1 MNLFM
6 IQFNYQ
12 SKCCRQYLPL
22 FFYFNEFLS
31 LRWKPILLVNV
42 FRLSVLTN
50 DLLDHLNMI
59 AFGFLLVTVLC
70 SLQVHGHVSHTVQP
84 AKNHKEIM
92 KQLKDNSKI
101 LDAELEQLK
110 SNQNQLKVY
119 FEQHKANCTTEL
131 KTIADKNKQAI
142 NKGSESINAM
152 YELLK
157 ALVQEENVQ
166 IELTKELEKLSTV
179 LELFQIQY
187 SVLAGDLKLLK
198 DRKLNGSLDRCN
210 EIATALKAELIKIRS
225 GFARNPLTFV
235 KTRTNEELARM
246 QAESDVRMKTTINK
260 NANSDLKQLN
270 DQFEKEKQKCFDEKK
285 KNHAVLQ
292 EAMSHQATSQNS
304 KIVIEQLLKNAV
316 EHSHVI
322 RLELKTGREFV
333 RRLTE
338 KVSKLRSAIMQYK
351 GDSACYKAI
360 EESV

>member
-84 AKNHKEIM
+84 AENHKEIM
-92 KQLKDNSKI
+92 EQLKANSKI

-110 SNQNQLKVY
+110 SNQKQLTVY
-119 FEQHKANCTTEL
+119 LEQHKANCTTEL
-131 KTIADKNKQAI
+131 ESIADNQKQAM
-142 NKGSESINAM
+142 NKGSESITAM
-152 YELLK
+152 YDLLK
-157 ALVQEENVQ
+157 DLRQEENVH
-166 IELTKELEKLSTV
+166 IELTKELEVLSKV

-187 SVLAGDLKLLK
+187 SVIIGDLKLLK

-210 EIATALKAELIKIRS
+210 EITTALKAELIKIRS
-225 GFARNPLTFV
+225 GFARNSLTFV

-246 QAESDVRMKTTINK
+246 QAESDVRSKARINK
-260 NANSDLKQLN
+260 NLNSDIKLLL
-270 DQFEKEKQKCFDEKK
+270 DLFETEKQRCFDEKK
-285 KNHAVLQ
+285 KNNDVLQ
-292 EAMSHQATSQNS
+292 EAMAHQVTSQNS
-304 KIVIEQLLKNAV
+304 KIVIEKLLNDAV
-316 EHSHVI
+316 EHSKVI

-338 KVSKLRSAIMQYK
+338 EVSKKRSAIMQYK

>member
-22 FFYFNEFLS
+22 FFCFNEFLS

-42 FRLSVLTN
+42 FCLSVLTN
-50 DLLDHLNMI
+50 DSLDHLNMI

-70 SLQVHGHVSHTVQP
+70 SLQVQGHVSHTVQP
-84 AKNHKEIM
+84 AKNHQEIM
-92 KQLKDNSKI
+92 KQLKANSQI

-110 SNQNQLKVY
+110 SNRNQLEVY
-119 FEQHKANCTTEL
+119 QEQHKANCTAEL
-131 KTIADKNKQAI
+131 ETIADNHKQAM
-142 NKGSESINAM
+142 NKGSESITVM
-152 YELLK
+152 YDLLK
-157 ALVQEENVQ
+157 ALRQEENVH

-210 EIATALKAELIKIRS
+210 EIWTALKAELIKIRS
-225 GFARNPLTFV
+225 GFARNPFTFV

-246 QAESDVRMKTTINK
+246 QAESDVRRKATINK
-260 NANSDLKQLN
+260 NSNSELKQLQ
-270 DQFEKEKQKCFDEKK
+270 DKFEEEKQKCFDEKK
-285 KNHAVLQ
+285 KNHVVLQ
-292 EAMSHQATSQNS
+292 EAMTHQVTTQKS
-304 KIVIEQLLKNAV
+304 KTEIEKLLKNAV
-316 EHSHVI
+316 EHSKVM

-338 KVSKLRSAIMQYK
+338 KVSKKRSAIMQYK
-351 GDSACYKAI
+351 GDSACYKYI